1 MRGVP
6 ILTFFCITLATA
18 VHAQSSPH
26 ASCTA
31 RAKFTVNSRLVDPTN
46 RTKKAT
52 AYSEIRRL

>member
-31 RAKFTVNSRLVDPTN
+31 RAKFTVNFTASWPYKSYRM
-46 RTKKAT
+46 AT